1 MNFFMQKLKNI
12 DIELLGTFGSLF
24 LFGAITG
31 WVTHCHVA
39 KNYFPGDC
47 LLTRQQVIENLDRQ
61 GYKNGPVSICL
72 QFEEFKK

>member
-1 MNFFMQKLKNI
+1 MNFLIQKLKNLDPNI
-12 DIELLGTFGSLF
+12 MAICFFFGV
-24 LFGAITG
+24 IVG
-31 WVTHCHVA
+31 WTLHYSVMR
-39 KNYFPGDC
+39 NYVSADC